1 MLLHWSGALIFLS
14 TQSEEIMQVVQECR
28 PVWLDFT
35 TLLFTGGV
43 LTSILQIISDAVGN
57 KRIKEMNKAYQEK
70 IVQLKEDAEYCF
82 KRKEMYK
89 DGIEI
94 IRAKTEMF
102 HLQCGEDTSCSI
114 LTEEIIRTINQ
125 VLPDDKSIIPGMDD
139 KSS

>member
-1 MLLHWSGALIFLS
+1 MLLRWSTALIVLS
-14 TQSEEIMQVVQECR
+14 TQSEEIMQVVEECR

-70 IVQLKEDAEYCF
+70 IVELTEDAEYCF
-82 KRKEMYK
+82 KREEMYK
-89 DGIEI
+89 DEIEK
-94 IRAKTEMF
+94 IRAKVEMF
-102 HLQCGEDTSCSI
+102 DLQNKTNCACI
-114 LTEEIIRTINQ
+114 LSSEILRTINQ
-125 VLPDDKSIIPGMDD
+125 ILPENKTAIPGLDD